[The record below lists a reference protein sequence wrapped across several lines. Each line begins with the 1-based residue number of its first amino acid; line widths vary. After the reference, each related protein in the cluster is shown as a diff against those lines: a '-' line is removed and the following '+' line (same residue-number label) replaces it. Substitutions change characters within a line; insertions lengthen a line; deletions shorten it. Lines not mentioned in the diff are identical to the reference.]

1 MMCIRYQTLL
11 FCMMLSVNTK
21 LVSIPVIE
29 QAKQL
34 NSHDG
39 ALVEAN
45 RILDKIIIEV
55 ISFKELDGLLPL
67 PLVKTVTE
75 NEEVELLGNKI
86 PPDRSSSLQV
96 IWKEIKR
103 FWLKSG

>member
-1 MMCIRYQTLL
+1 
-11 FCMMLSVNTK
+11 MLSVNTK

-45 RILDKIIIEV
+45 RILDEIIIEV
-55 ISFKELDGLLPL
+55 ISFKELEGLLPL
-67 PLVKTVTE
+67 PLVNTITE
-75 NEEVELLGNKI
+75 NEEKI
-86 PPDRSSSLQV
+86 LKVGTVPPVPTITCTVPQPATMH
-96 IWKEIKR
+96 
-103 FWLKSG
+103 G

>member
-1 MMCIRYQTLL
+1 
-11 FCMMLSVNTK
+11 MMLSVNTK

-45 RILDKIIIEV
+45 RILDEIIIEV
-55 ISFKELDGLLPL
+55 ISFKELEGLLPL
-67 PLVKTVTE
+67 PLVKTVT
-75 NEEVELLGNKI
+75 KKRRWSYWAT
-86 PPDRSSSLQV
+86 RSHQIDPAV
-96 IWKEIKR
+96 YK
-103 FWLKSG
+103 